1 VKRQQKRKKEMNG
14 MGKLASLLVAAY
26 VFCAITGSAEAATGP
41 VVVDRVV
48 AVVNDD
54 IITMSDLQREMQ
66 KHTDITDQRLVLE
79 GMIDR
84 KLQMI
89 AAKRNGI
96 DVTERELT
104 DGIGD
109 IMKRNN
115 MAPGQFESALAK
127 EGLTL
132 EQYRVELREQM
143 TLSRLFNKYV
153 RAGLAV
159 DDAEA
164 RAFYDKNAK
173 QYSLPEEVKV
183 RHLVVA
189 VPEKTSHAQVKAAE
203 EQAAAL
209 MERIRKGEDFVRLIH
224 EHSDSPTAKQDGD
237 LGFLQ
242 RGQAIPELE
251 EAAKDL
257 KPGEYAGPVRCD
269 DGFHIIRVEDI
280 RTPVQPFEK
289 VKEEIT
295 RTLFEQKMEN
305 TYRTFLQTLRSESH
319 IENRL

>member
-1 VKRQQKRKKEMNG
+1 MIGMKKY
-14 MGKLASLLVAAY
+14 ASMLIVAAA
-26 VFCAITGSAEAATGP
+26 FCTITGSADAVNGP

-48 AVVNDD
+48 AVVNDE
-54 IITMSDLQREMQ
+54 ILTLSDLLREMQ
-66 KHTDITDQRLVLE
+66 KHTDIADQRLTLE

-96 DVTERELT
+96 DVSERELT
-104 DGIGD
+104 EGIDD

-115 MAPGQFESALAK
+115 MSAGQFEQALAK

-132 EQYRVELREQM
+132 EQYRIELQEQM

-153 RAGLAV
+153 RTGLSV
-159 DDAEA
+159 DEAEV
-164 RAFYDKNAK
+164 RAFYDKNVK

-189 VPEKTSHAQVKAAE
+189 VPEDASPARVKAAQE
-203 EQAAAL
+203 KAAAL
-209 MERIRKGEDFVRLIH
+209 MERIRKGEDFVRLVR
-224 EHSDSPTAKQDGD
+224 EHSGSPTANQDGD

-242 RGQAIPELE
+242 RGAALPELE
-251 EAAKDL
+251 EAAKNL
-257 KPGEYAGPVRCD
+257 KPGEFAGPVRCD
-269 DGFHIIRVEDI
+269 DGFHIIRVEDL
-280 RTPVQPFEK
+280 RTPVQPYEK
-289 VKEEIT
+289 VKEEIS
-295 RTLFEQKMEN
+295 RMLFEQKMEN
-305 TYRTFLQTLRSESH
+305 TYRVFLQTLRSESH

>member
-1 VKRQQKRKKEMNG
+1 MSG
-14 MGKLASLLVAAY
+14 MRIVASLLIAAY
-26 VFCAITGSAEAATGP
+26 AICAITGSADAANGP

-48 AVVNDD
+48 AVVNDE
-54 IITMSDLQREMQ
+54 IITMSDLLREMQ

-96 DVTERELT
+96 DVSERELT
-104 DGIGD
+104 EGIGD

-115 MAPGQFESALAK
+115 MATGQFEQALAK
-127 EGLTL
+127 EDLTL
-132 EQYRVELREQM
+132 EQYRAELREQM

-153 RAGLAV
+153 RTGLAV
-159 DDAEA
+159 DEAEV

-189 VPEKTSHAQVKAAE
+189 VPEKASLAQVKAAQE
-203 EQAAAL
+203 KAAAL
-209 MERIRKGEDFVRLIH
+209 MERIRKGEDFVRLIR
-224 EHSDSPTAKQDGD
+224 EHSGSPTAKQDGD

-251 EAAKDL
+251 EAAKNL
-257 KPGEYAGPVRCD
+257 KPGEFAGPVRCD

-295 RTLFEQKMEN
+295 RMLFEQKMEN
-305 TYRTFLQTLRSESH
+305 TYRVFLQTLRSEAH

>member
-1 VKRQQKRKKEMNG
+1 MRI
-14 MGKLASLLVAAY
+14 AAAICIA
-26 VFCAITGSAEAATGP
+26 VHAFCAITGSTDAATGP

-66 KHTDITDQRLVLE
+66 KHTDITDERLMLE

-84 KLQMI
+84 KLQMV

-115 MAPGQFESALAK
+115 MTTGQFELALEK

-164 RAFYDKNAK
+164 RAFYEKNAK

-189 VPEKTSHAQVKAAE
+189 VPEKASPAQVKAAQE
-203 EQAAAL
+203 KAAAL
-209 MERIRKGEDFVRLIH
+209 MERLRTGEDFIRLIR
-224 EHSDSPTAKQDGD
+224 EHSGSPTAKQDGD

-251 EAAKDL
+251 EAAKNL

-280 RTPVQPFEK
+280 RTPVRPFEK

>member
-1 VKRQQKRKKEMNG
+1 MKDMSG
-14 MGKLASLLVAAY
+14 MRIAAAICIAVY
-26 VFCAITGSAEAATGP
+26 AFCAITGSADAATGP

-66 KHTDITDQRLVLE
+66 KHTDITDERLMLE

-84 KLQMI
+84 KLQMV
-89 AAKRNGI
+89 AAKRSGI

-115 MAPGQFESALAK
+115 MTTGQFEQALAK

-132 EQYRVELREQM
+132 EQYRAELREQM

-153 RAGLAV
+153 RTGLAV

-164 RAFYDKNAK
+164 RAFYEKNAK
-173 QYSLPEEVKV
+173 QYFLPEEVKV

-189 VPEKTSHAQVKAAE
+189 VPEKASPARVKAAQE
-203 EQAAAL
+203 KAAAL
-209 MERIRKGEDFVRLIH
+209 MERLRTGEDFIRLIR
-224 EHSDSPTAKQDGD
+224 EHSESPTAKQDGD

-251 EAAKDL
+251 EAAKNL

-280 RTPVQPFEK
+280 RTPVRPFEK

>member
-1 VKRQQKRKKEMNG
+1 MR
-14 MGKLASLLVAAY
+14 KLASLFITAFAL
-26 VFCAITGSAEAATGP
+26 CAITGRAEAATGP

-54 IITMSDLQREMQ
+54 IITMSDLQRELQ
-66 KHTDITDQRLVLE
+66 KRADITDQRLMLE

-84 KLQMI
+84 KLQM
-89 AAKRNGI
+89 AVAKRSGI
-96 DVTERELT
+96 DVSDRELT
-104 DGIGD
+104 EGIDD

-115 MAPGQFESALAK
+115 MTAAQFELALAK

-132 EQYRVELREQM
+132 EQYRAELKEQM

-153 RAGLAV
+153 RTGLAV
-159 DDAEA
+159 DVAEA

-189 VPEKTSHAQVKAAE
+189 MPEKASPAQVKAAQE
-203 EQAAAL
+203 KAAAL
-209 MERIRKGEDFVRLIH
+209 MERVRTGEDFIRLIR
-224 EHSDSPTAKQDGD
+224 EHSGSPSAKQDGD
-237 LGFLQ
+237 LGFVQ
-242 RGQAIPELE
+242 RGHALPELE
-251 EAAKDL
+251 AAAKSL
-257 KPGEYAGPVRCD
+257 KPGEFGGPVRCD

-295 RTLFEQKMEN
+295 RMLFEQKMEN
-305 TYRTFLQTLRSESH
+305 TYRVFLQALRSEAH

>member
-1 VKRQQKRKKEMNG
+1 MSG
-14 MGKLASLLVAAY
+14 MKTAASLLIIAACA
-26 VFCAITGSAEAATGP
+26 FCAITGGAYAASGP
-41 VVVDRVV
+41 VVVDRVI

-54 IITMSDLQREMQ
+54 IITMSDLLREMQ
-66 KHTDITDQRLVLE
+66 KRTDITDQRLVLE

-84 KLQMI
+84 KLQMV

-96 DVTERELT
+96 DVTDRELT
-104 DGIGD
+104 EGIGD

-115 MAPGQFESALAK
+115 MTPAQFELALAK

-132 EQYRVELREQM
+132 EQYRIELREQM

-153 RAGLAV
+153 RSGLAV

-164 RAFYDKNAK
+164 RAFYDKNTK
-173 QYSLPEEVKV
+173 QYALPEELKV

-189 VPEKTSHAQVKAAE
+189 VPEKASLDQVKEAQE
-203 EQAAAL
+203 KAAAL
-209 MERIRKGEDFVRLIH
+209 MERIRTGEDFVRLIR
-224 EHSDSPTAKQDGD
+224 EYSSSPSAKQDGD

-251 EAAKDL
+251 EAAKSL
-257 KPGEYAGPVRCD
+257 KPGEFAGPVRCE

-280 RTPVQPFEK
+280 RTLVQPFEK

-295 RTLFEQKMEN
+295 KMLFEQKMEN
-305 TYRTFLQTLRSESH
+305 TYRVFLQALRSEAH

>member
-1 VKRQQKRKKEMNG
+1 
-14 MGKLASLLVAAY
+14 
-26 VFCAITGSAEAATGP
+26 
-41 VVVDRVV
+41 VVDRVV

-54 IITMSDLQREMQ
+54 IITMSDLQRELQ
-66 KHTDITDQRLVLE
+66 RHTDITDQRLVLE

-115 MAPGQFESALAK
+115 MAIGQFELALAK

-132 EQYRVELREQM
+132 DQYRVELREQM

-153 RAGLAV
+153 RSGIAV

-183 RHLVVA
+183 RHLVVT
-189 VPEKTSHAQVKAAE
+189 VPEKASYAKVTAAQ

-209 MERIRKGEDFVRLIH
+209 MERIRKGEDFVRLIR
-224 EHSDSPTAKQDGD
+224 EHSGSPTAKQDGD

-305 TYRTFLQTLRSESH
+305 TYRSFLQTLRSGSH

>member
-1 VKRQQKRKKEMNG
+1 MSGMKKITVLS
-14 MGKLASLLVAAY
+14 LALCAFL
-26 VFCAITGSAEAATGP
+26 AITGGVEAANGP

-54 IITMSDLQREMQ
+54 IITMSDLLREMQ

-96 DVTERELT
+96 DVSDRELT
-104 DGIGD
+104 DGIAD

-115 MAPGQFESALAK
+115 LTAAQFEHALAK

-132 EQYRVELREQM
+132 EQYRIELREQM
-143 TLSRLFNKYV
+143 MLSRLFNKYV
-153 RAGLAV
+153 RSGLAV
-159 DDAEA
+159 DDTEA
-164 RAFYDKNAK
+164 RAYFDKNTK
-173 QYSLPEEVKV
+173 QYALPEEVKV

-189 VPEKTSHAQVKAAE
+189 VPEKASPAQVKAAQE
-203 EQAAAL
+203 KAADL
-209 MERIRKGEDFVRLIH
+209 MQRIRKGEDFVRLIR
-224 EHSDSPTAKQDGD
+224 EHSESPTAKQDGD

-251 EAAKDL
+251 EAAKNL
-257 KPGEYAGPVRCD
+257 KPGEYAGPIKCD
-269 DGFHIIRVEDI
+269 DGYHIIRVEDI
-280 RTPVQPFEK
+280 RTPVLPFEK
-289 VKEEIT
+289 VKEEINKM
-295 RTLFEQKMEN
+295 LFEQKMEN
-305 TYRTFLQTLRSESH
+305 AYRVFLQTLRSEAH

>member
-1 VKRQQKRKKEMNG
+1 MSG
-14 MGKLASLLVAAY
+14 MTIRASIRTALAAALAFWAVTGGTDAVA
-26 VFCAITGSAEAATGP
+26 GP

-48 AVVNDD
+48 AVVNNE
-54 IITMSDLQREMQ
+54 IITMSDLQREQQ
-66 KHTDITDQRLVLE
+66 KHATITDQRLVLE

-84 KLQMI
+84 KLQMA

-96 DVTERELT
+96 DVTDGELT
-104 DGIGD
+104 EGIDD
-109 IMKRNN
+109 IRKRNN
-115 MAPGQFESALAK
+115 MTAAQFEQALAK

-132 EQYRVELREQM
+132 EQYRAELREQM

-153 RAGLAV
+153 RTGLAV

-164 RAFYDKNAK
+164 RAYYDRNAK

-189 VPEKTSHAQVKAAE
+189 VPEKASPAEVKAAQE
-203 EQAAAL
+203 KAAAL
-209 MERIRKGEDFVRLIH
+209 MERIRTGEDFIRLIR
-224 EHSDSPTAKQDGD
+224 EHSDSPSAKQDGD

-242 RGQAIPELE
+242 RGHAIPELE
-251 EAAKDL
+251 EAAKSL
-257 KPGEYAGPVRCD
+257 KPGEFAGPVRCD

-289 VKEEIT
+289 VKEDIT
-295 RTLFEQKMEN
+295 RMLFEQKMEN
-305 TYRTFLQTLRSESH
+305 TYRSFLQSLRSESH

>member
-1 VKRQQKRKKEMNG
+1 MSG
-14 MGKLASLLVAAY
+14 MRIRTLLVVIAVC
-26 VFCAITGSAEAATGP
+26 VFCAITVAANAANGP

-48 AVVNDD
+48 AVVNDE
-54 IITMSDLQREMQ
+54 IITMSDLLREMQ
-66 KHTDITDQRLVLE
+66 KRTDITDQRLMLE

-89 AAKRNGI
+89 SAKRNGI
-96 DVTERELT
+96 DVSERELT
-104 DGIGD
+104 EGIDD

-115 MAPGQFESALAK
+115 MSAVQFEQALAK
-127 EGLTL
+127 EALTL
-132 EQYRVELREQM
+132 EQYRAELREQM

-153 RAGLAV
+153 RTGIAV

-164 RAFYDKNAK
+164 RAYYDKNAK
-173 QYSLPEEVKV
+173 QFSLPEEVKV
-183 RHLVVA
+183 RHLVVN
-189 VPEKTSHAQVKAAE
+189 VPEKASPAQVTAARE
-203 EQAAAL
+203 KAAAL
-209 MERIRKGEDFVRLIH
+209 MERVRKGEDFVALIR
-224 EHSDSPTAKQDGD
+224 EYSDSPTAKLDGD
-237 LGFLQ
+237 LGFLR

-251 EAAKDL
+251 EAAKNL
-257 KPGEYAGPVRCD
+257 KPGEYAGPVKCD

-280 RTPVQPFEK
+280 RTPLQPFEK

-305 TYRTFLQTLRSESH
+305 AYRSFLQTLRSEAH